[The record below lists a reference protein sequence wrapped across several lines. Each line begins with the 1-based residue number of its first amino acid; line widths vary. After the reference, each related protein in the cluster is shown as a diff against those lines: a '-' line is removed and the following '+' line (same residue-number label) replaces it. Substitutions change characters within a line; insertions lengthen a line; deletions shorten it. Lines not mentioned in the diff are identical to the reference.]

1 MLFAA
6 SALKGYAI
14 EATDGR
20 LGTVADLLF
29 DDHTWK
35 VRWMVVDT
43 GKWLSGRKVLVHP
56 SSVTQLD
63 HERQVLPVR
72 LTKVQVEESPGIS
85 QDEPMSR
92 QMEGSLFNYYGYDP
106 YWGPSFFGAG
116 AIGLLPYSEP
126 FAAGAGAAGA
136 GAAEAG
142 VAEARRPESVGETGD
157 PHLRSTQAV
166 IGYHMQASDGAI
178 GHLETLLVD
187 EASWGVRYLVVDT
200 KNWWPGK
207 HVLLSPYAAKH
218 IDWSARE
225 VDLDVT
231 RDQVKG
237 SPPWDPAGAI
247 ERDYERRLHSHY
259 GWPGY
264 GF

>member
-1 MLFAA
+1 MMFAA

-20 LGTVADLLF
+20 LGTVDDLLF

-43 GKWLSGRKVLVHP
+43 GKWLSGRKVLIHP
-56 SSVTQLD
+56 SAVTQLD
-63 HERQVLPVR
+63 YERRVLPVG

-85 QDEPMSR
+85 EDQPMSR

-106 YWGPSFFGAG
+106 YWGPSFFGGG
-116 AIGLLPYSEP
+116 AIGMLPYSEP
-126 FAAGAGAAGA
+126 FAG
-136 GAAEAG
+136 EVG
-142 VAEARRPESVGETGD
+142 VAESRRPETMGDIGD

-166 IGYHMQASDGAI
+166 TGYHMQASDGAI
-178 GHLETLLVD
+178 GHLENLLVD
-187 EASWGVRYLVVDT
+187 EAGWGVRYLVVDT

-225 VDLDVT
+225 VDLNVT
-231 RDQVKG
+231 RDQVKR

-247 ERDYERRLHSHY
+247 DRIYEQRLHSHY

>member
-20 LGTVADLLF
+20 LGTVSDLLF
-29 DDHTWK
+29 DDRTWK

-43 GKWLSGRKVLVHP
+43 GNWLSGRKVLVHP
-56 SSVTQLD
+56 SSVVQLD
-63 HERQVLPVR
+63 HERRVLPVR
-72 LTKVQVEESPGIS
+72 LTKVQVEESPDIS
-85 QDEPMSR
+85 HDQPMSE

-116 AIGLLPYSEP
+116 AVGMLPYSES
-126 FAAGAGAAGA
+126 FAG
-136 GAAEAG
+136 EAG
-142 VAEARRPESVGETGD
+142 VVEARRREPVSKPGD
-157 PHLRSTQAV
+157 PYLCSTQAV
-166 IGYHMQASDGAI
+166 VGYHIQAADGAI
-178 GHLETLLVD
+178 GHLENLLVD
-187 EASWGVRYLVVDT
+187 EESWGVRYLVVDT

-207 HVLLSPYAAKH
+207 HVLLSPYAAKQ

-231 RDQVKG
+231 CDQVKG
-237 SPPWDPAGAI
+237 SPPWDPASVI
-247 ERDYERRLHSHY
+247 ERDYEQRLHGHY

-264 GF
+264 RF